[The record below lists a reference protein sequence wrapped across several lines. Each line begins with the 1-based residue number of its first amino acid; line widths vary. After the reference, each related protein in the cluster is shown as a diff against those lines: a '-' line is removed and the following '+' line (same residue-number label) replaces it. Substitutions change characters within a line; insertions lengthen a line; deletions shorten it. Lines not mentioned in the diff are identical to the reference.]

1 MVTDAYI
8 ELTRH
13 MNYINIKKSRKEKNM
28 YMNNKRVKGWQNVD
42 KLYAEYKQ
50 LIQKSS
56 IEHLKG
62 IVYIG
67 SRPYVDLRIRL

>member
-1 MVTDAYI
+1 
-8 ELTRH
+8 
-13 MNYINIKKSRKEKNM
+13 MNYINIKKSTKEKIM

-42 KLYAEYKQ
+42 KLYAECKQ
-50 LIQKSS
+50 LIQKSR
-56 IEHLKG
+56 IEHLNG